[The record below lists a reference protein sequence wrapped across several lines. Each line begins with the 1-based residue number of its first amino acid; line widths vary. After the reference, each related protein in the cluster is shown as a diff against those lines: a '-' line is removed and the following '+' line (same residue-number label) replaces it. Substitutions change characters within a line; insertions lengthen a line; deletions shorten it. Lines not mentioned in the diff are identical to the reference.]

1 LDDASV
7 TFSRAEKSNEVPVSF
22 SLAEAP
28 GLPTFANTSMNTK
41 RDDGGWQPSQQGP
54 GGRET
59 THYTYSK
66 IE

>member
-1 LDDASV
+1 LA
-7 TFSRAEKSNEVPVSF
+7 THAEKANEVAVSF
-22 SLAEAP
+22 SQAEAI
-28 GLPTFANTSMNTK
+28 GLPTFANASMNTK